1 MAARWTQAVSR
12 ARARPSPSGCQH
24 RSSIRRA
31 GPWRDLLP
39 KDRETRVTMATILVV
54 DDEKNYLWMLE
65 ELFQSEGYEVLTC
78 ERAEDAL
85 PLLTEGR
92 VDLLL
97 TDLRMAEMDGMAL
110 LGRVREMSPAS
121 STIIMTA
128 FGTVERAVEAMR
140 LRAYDFILKPV
151 NQAHP
156 LRTVAKALERTG
168 LLPGY
173 LKRSP

>member
-12 ARARPSPSGCQH
+12 ARARPLPSGCPH
-24 RSSIRRA
+24 TSWIRRA
-31 GPWRDLLP
+31 GPSRDLLP

-65 ELFQSEGYEVLTC
+65 ELFQGEGYEVLTC
-78 ERAEDAL
+78 ERAEEAL
-85 PLLTEGR
+85 PLLAEGR

-121 STIIMTA
+121 STIIMT
-128 FGTVERAVEAMR
+128 VELAGDISRTRPSRAMPDRESTHLNSRQVPTS
-140 LRAYDFILKPV
+140 Y
-151 NQAHP
+151 
-156 LRTVAKALERTG
+156 
-168 LLPGY
+168 
-173 LKRSP
+173 